1 MSSQDTVQTAP
12 PAPAVVEWIRRFPV
26 LSFILLTFIISW
38 LFWLIP
44 YGLGITDPV
53 IFRHLNTIGAFGP
66 ALAALVL
73 SRVLHPAEPAPSW
86 QSRLEI
92 FVLSFIGIG
101 ALYLICLP
109 YASNLPLQTS
119 IAGWVVRV
127 LLFAVAALVLS
138 SLLSGPLAWKRL
150 LFPPAGSRTQPAW
163 YAAAILAFPL
173 ILLAGIGLSA
183 LFGQPTRL
191 SLAGG
196 DVIRVLASFV
206 YIFLFGGPLNE
217 ESGWRGFMLPQLQH
231 RLSPLV
237 STLILGLVWGVWH
250 FPMHVNGFYPSSGP
264 AFLVEELALRVL
276 STLLVA
282 FLYTWFYN
290 KTKGSVLVCILLH
303 AGFNTAST
311 LMSTTPPTIIL
322 LGALAVFLV
331 WQARMWMPLEKA

>member
-1 MSSQDTVQTAP
+1 MSSRDSVQTAP
-12 PAPAVVEWIRRFPV
+12 PAPAVVEWIKRFPV

-44 YGLGITDPV
+44 YGLGVTDPV

-73 SRVLHPAEPAPSW
+73 SRLLNPVEPVPSW

-109 YASNLPLQTS
+109 YASTLPLQTS

-127 LLFAVAALVLS
+127 LLFAIAALVLS
-138 SLLSGPLAWKRL
+138 SLLSGPPAWKRL
-150 LFPPAGSRTQPAW
+150 LFPPAGTRTHPAW
-163 YAAAILAFPL
+163 YAAAVLAFPL
-173 ILLAGIGLSA
+173 ILLAGIGFSSL
-183 LFGQPTRL
+183 LGQTTLL

-196 DVIRVLASFV
+196 DVVRILASFV
-206 YIFLFGGPLNE
+206 YILLFGGPLNE
-217 ESGWRGFMLPQLQH
+217 ESGWRGFMLPQLQL
-231 RLSPLV
+231 RFSPLV
-237 STLILGLVWGVWH
+237 ATLIVGLVWGVWH
-250 FPMHVNGFYPSSGP
+250 FPMHVNGFYPSAGP
-264 AFLVEELALRVL
+264 AFLVGELALRVL

-322 LGALAVFLV
+322 LGCLAVFLV
-331 WQARMWMPLEKA
+331 WQARMWKPL